1 MHLRL
6 RVRGLERGERAE
18 FVLVL
23 KVDLAGLHI
32 ALAGRDELRQRL
44 LRAGKRGDHRGKCAR
59 ARVGVPHVGEV
70 EVSTE
75 LAADHAVRFGEH
87 RLHENMADSAFD
99 GLAAVLAD
107 DLGNAARTAQVVD
120 HRRARLL
127 RERVLH
133 EPREQQVA
141 ADRRALLIE
150 HNAAVGVAVEAEA
163 RVKLSRRHDLL
174 QLAQVRLDERV
185 GLMHELARAVVEVEL
200 LNHKTLHP

>member
-1 MHLRL
+1 
-6 RVRGLERGERAE
+6 
-18 FVLVL
+18 
-23 KVDLAGLHI
+23 
-32 ALAGRDELRQRL
+32 
-44 LRAGKRGDHRGKCAR
+44 
-59 ARVGVPHVGEV
+59 
-70 EVSTE
+70 
-75 LAADHAVRFGEH
+75 
-87 RLHENMADSAFD
+87 MADSAFD